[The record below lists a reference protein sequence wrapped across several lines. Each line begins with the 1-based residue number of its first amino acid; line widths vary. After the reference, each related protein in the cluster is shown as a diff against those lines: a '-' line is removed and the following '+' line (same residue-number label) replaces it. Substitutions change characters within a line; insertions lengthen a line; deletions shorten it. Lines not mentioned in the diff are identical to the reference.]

1 MNTIEIKKSTVAAYR
16 GVGKDVDFMAEKF
29 GITTKEM
36 NEVLVGFGMKAV
48 RSKKVV
54 EPTYIIKPVDD
65 MSEDN
70 TIIRSINSETL
81 AHA

>member
-1 MNTIEIKKSTVAAYR
+1 MTTIVIKKSTVAAYR

-54 EPTYIIKPVDD
+54 EPTYVINPIDD
-65 MSEDN
+65 MSEEVLV
-70 TIIRSINSETL
+70 THPGEM